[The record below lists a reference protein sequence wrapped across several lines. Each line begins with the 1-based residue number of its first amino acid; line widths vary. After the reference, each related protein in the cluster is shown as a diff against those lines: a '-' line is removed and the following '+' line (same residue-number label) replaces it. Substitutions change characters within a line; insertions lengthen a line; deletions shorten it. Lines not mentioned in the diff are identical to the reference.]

1 MDESDLRDRLERI
14 ERRQHLVLVV
24 LVVPYL
30 VGIAYVIGFPTAG
43 VLYAAFGLV
52 AFVLVAVRR
61 RRSRNAAGQ

>member
-24 LVVPYL
+24 LV
-30 VGIAYVIGFPTAG
+30 GIAYVIGFWTAG

>member
-1 MDESDLRDRLERI
+1 
-14 ERRQHLVLVV
+14 V

-30 VGIAYVIGFPTAG
+30 VGIAYVIGFGTAG